1 MYSSLFN
8 ENVLLF
14 TSCSLALDA
23 LKLIIIIYSI
33 ELLSLCL

>member
-14 TSCSLALDA
+14 TSCSFALDA